1 MYQVY
6 RLTPVIG
13 TYYEYTEAD
22 TVTCVYPNQIHF
34 SKTKPNYVGQFIK
47 KNEYGYCDNKETIY
61 HFKNNITKKIH
72 VIRLSYEGR
81 SCFREVPGI
90 NIDYIENRKQMLE
103 FMKGSI
109 SINSPVQKL
118 EGISDISELIM
129 NHLFELPYT
138 HSE

>member
-13 TYYEYTEAD
+13 KYYEYTEAD

-61 HFKNNITKKIH
+61 HFKNDITKKIH
-72 VIRLSYEGR
+72 VVRLSYEGR

-90 NIDYIENRKQMLE
+90 NIDYIENRKQILA
-103 FMKGSI
+103 FIKGSI
-109 SINSPVQKL
+109 SPHSPIQKL
-118 EGISDISELIM
+118 EGISDISEMIM
-129 NHLFELPYT
+129 NHLFQLPYI

>member
-6 RLTPVIG
+6 RLTPVVG
-13 TYYEYTEAD
+13 KYYEYTEAD

-34 SKTKPNYVGQFIK
+34 SKTKPTYVGQYIK

-90 NIDYIENRKQMLE
+90 NIDYIENRKQILA
-103 FMKGSI
+103 FIKGSI
-109 SINSPVQKL
+109 SPNSPIQKL
-118 EGISDISELIM
+118 EGILDIFKVSLS
-129 NHLFELPYT
+129 LPLT
-138 HSE
+138 

>member
-13 TYYEYTEAD
+13 KYYEYTEAD

-34 SKTKPNYVGQFIK
+34 SNTKPVYVGQFIK

-61 HFKNNITKKIH
+61 HFKNDITKKIH
-72 VIRLSYEGR
+72 VVRLSYECR
-81 SCFREVPGI
+81 SCFLEVPGI

-118 EGISDISELIM
+118 EGISNISETLM
-129 NHLFELPYT
+129 NHLFQLPYI